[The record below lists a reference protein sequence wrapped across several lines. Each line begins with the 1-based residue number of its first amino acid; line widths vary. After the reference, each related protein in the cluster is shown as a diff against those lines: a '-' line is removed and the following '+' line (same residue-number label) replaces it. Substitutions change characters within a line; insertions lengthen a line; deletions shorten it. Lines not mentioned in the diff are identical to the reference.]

1 MQIRPTLDIASCLL
15 DQLSL
20 KIQEVTNIDKDV
32 EKREPLTSIG
42 GNANLYRHYGKQ
54 NGVFSKN

>member
-1 MQIRPTLDIASCLL
+1 MKIRATLDITSCLL

-20 KIQEVTNIDKDV
+20 KIREMTNVDKDA
-32 EKREPLTSIG
+32 EKREPLHTVG